1 MTKFLLSQYGQVMT
15 PSVKMA
21 LLNRAERV
29 ILAKILA
36 DIKDAFRHK
45 RLDSALI
52 ITVKHPRVL
61 MSVWSWLYTKAK
73 TRITDILPS

>member
-1 MTKFLLSQYGQVMT
+1 MLAAFS
-15 PSVKMA
+15 
-21 LLNRAERV
+21 RAERV
-29 ILAKILA
+29 TLAKILA
-36 DIKDAFRHK
+36 DIKDAIRHK